1 MLISVP
7 VQETR
12 SLDDYIPS
20 AGEDSVSRL
29 REAAEPLRGA
39 RLVHLSSTA
48 FGGGVAELLP
58 TQIAIMRDLGMD
70 VDWQLLEGSDDFFAV
85 TKLAHNALQ
94 GADMPWNETMASTYL
109 ERVHANAERWGDD
122 ADFVIVHD
130 PQPLA
135 IASFVEERGKRSGR
149 WVWRCHIDLSK
160 PMEEV
165 WAFYSRF
172 LGSYDASIFTLE
184 DYVHEGAD
192 SNAHLIPPSIDPL
205 SPKNHD
211 LEDEV
216 VEEVLTSYEVD
227 PGRPIVTQVS
237 RFDPWKDPLGVMDA
251 FRLAREHVPE
261 VQLVMV
267 GSMAHDDPEGWHYL
281 ELAEEHRG
289 GDPDIHLLTNLQDV
303 GALAVNAF
311 QRASTVVMQKSIR
324 EGFGL
329 TCTEGMWKERAVIA
343 GRVGGLRLQIEDGH
357 SGFLVDTIEEAADR
371 LVELLRDREA
381 REGMGKAARERVRHR
396 FLSTREVDDHI
407 RLLASLG
414 TR

>member
-12 SLDDYIPS
+12 SLDDYVSS
-20 AGEDSVSRL
+20 AGEDAVERL

-39 RLVHLSSTA
+39 RIVHISSTA

-58 TQIAIMRDLGMD
+58 TQIAILRDLGLE
-70 VDWQLLEGSDDFFAV
+70 VDWQLIEGSDDFFAV
-85 TKLAHNALQ
+85 TKLVHNALQ
-94 GADMPWNETMASTYL
+94 GAEVPWDATMEATYL
-109 ERVHANAERWGDD
+109 ERVEANARRFDD
-122 ADFVIVHD
+122 GSDFVIVHD

-135 IASFVEERGKRSGR
+135 MASFLEERSGR
-149 WVWRCHIDLSK
+149 WLWRCHIDLSK
-160 PMEEV
+160 PVEEV
-165 WAFYSRF
+165 WAFF
-172 LGSYDASIFTLE
+172 APFVGSYDASIFTLE
-184 DYVHEGAD
+184 DYVREGAG
-192 SNAHLIPPSIDPL
+192 SNVHLIPPSIDPL

-216 VEEVLTSYEVD
+216 IEEVLTSYEID
-227 PGRPIVTQVS
+227 PARPIVTQVS

-251 FRLAREHVPE
+251 FRSARERVPD

-281 ELAEEHRG
+281 ELTEKHRA
-289 GDPDIHLLTNLQDV
+289 GDPDIHILTNLQEV

-311 QRASTVVMQKSIR
+311 QRASTIVMQKSIR

-329 TCTEGMWKERAVIA
+329 TCTEGMWKERPVIA
-343 GRVGGLRLQIEDGH
+343 GRVGGLRLQIEDGE
-357 SGFLVDTIEEAADR
+357 SGFLVSSVDEAADR

-381 REGMGKAARERVRHR
+381 REGMGKVAHERVRQR
-396 FLSTREVDDHI
+396 FLSTREVEDHV
-407 RLLASLG
+407 RLLVSLG
-414 TR
+414 SG

>member
-12 SLDDYIPS
+12 SLDDYISS
-20 AGEDSVSRL
+20 AGEDAVERL
-29 REAAEPLRGA
+29 REAARPLRGA
-39 RLVHLSSTA
+39 RVVHISSTA

-58 TQIAIMRDLGMD
+58 TQIAILRDLGIE
-70 VDWQLLEGSDDFFAV
+70 VDWQLIEGSDDFFAV
-85 TKLAHNALQ
+85 TKLVHNALQ
-94 GADMPWNETMASTYL
+94 GAEVPWEGAMEKTYL
-109 ERVHANAERWGDD
+109 ERVEANAKRFDD
-122 ADFVIVHD
+122 GSDFVIVHD

-135 IASFVEERGKRSGR
+135 IASFLDQRSGR

-160 PMEEV
+160 PMEDV
-165 WAFYSRF
+165 WAFFSTF
-172 LGSYDASIFTLE
+172 VDGYDATIFTLE
-184 DYVHEGAD
+184 DYVRDRAV

-216 VEEVLTSYEVD
+216 IEEVLTSYEID
-227 PGRPIVTQVS
+227 PARPIVTQVS

-251 FRLAREHVPE
+251 FRIAREQAPGI
-261 VQLVMV
+261 QLVMV

-281 ELAEEHRG
+281 ELAEEHRA
-289 GDPDIHLLTNLQDV
+289 GDPDIHILTNLQEV

-329 TCTEGMWKERAVIA
+329 TCTEGMWKERPVIA
-343 GRVGGLRLQIEDGH
+343 GRVGGLRLQIEDGE
-357 SGFLVDTIEEAADR
+357 SGFLVDTVEEAADR

-381 REGMGKAARERVRHR
+381 REGMGKAARERVRQR
-396 FLSTREVDDHI
+396 FLSTREVEDHV

-414 TR
+414 SG

>member
-12 SLDDYIPS
+12 SLDDYIPP
-20 AGEDSVSRL
+20 AGDDAVERL
-29 REAAEPLRGA
+29 REAARSLRGA
-39 RLVHLSSTA
+39 RVLHISSTA

-58 TQIAIMRDLGMD
+58 TQIAILRDLD
-70 VDWQLLEGSDDFFAV
+70 VEVDWQLIEGSDDFFAV
-85 TKLAHNALQ
+85 TKLVHNALQ
-94 GADMPWNETMASTYL
+94 GADVPWDGAMEKIYL
-109 ERVHANAERWGDD
+109 ERVEANAQRFVDGS
-122 ADFVIVHD
+122 DFVIVHD

-135 IASFVEERGKRSGR
+135 IASFLEPRTGR

-160 PMEEV
+160 PMESV
-165 WAFYSRF
+165 WAFFSTF
-172 LGSYDASIFTLE
+172 VGSYDASIFTLE
-184 DYVHEGAD
+184 DYVRDGAGT
-192 SNAHLIPPSIDPL
+192 NAHLIPPSIDPL

-216 VEEVLTSYEVD
+216 IEEVLTSYEID

-251 FRLAREHVPE
+251 FRLAREQVPE
-261 VQLVMV
+261 AQLVMV

-281 ELAEEHRG
+281 ELAEEHRA
-289 GDPDIHLLTNLQDV
+289 GDPDIHILTNLQEV

-329 TCTEGMWKERAVIA
+329 TCTEGMWKERPVIA
-343 GRVGGLRLQIEDGH
+343 GRVGGLRLQIEDGE
-357 SGFLVDTIEEAADR
+357 SGFLVNTVEEAADR
-371 LVELLRDREA
+371 LVELLRDGEA
-381 REGMGKAARERVRHR
+381 RERMGKAARERVRQR
-396 FLSTREVDDHI
+396 FLSTREVEDHV
-407 RLLASLG
+407 RLLTSLG
-414 TR
+414 SG